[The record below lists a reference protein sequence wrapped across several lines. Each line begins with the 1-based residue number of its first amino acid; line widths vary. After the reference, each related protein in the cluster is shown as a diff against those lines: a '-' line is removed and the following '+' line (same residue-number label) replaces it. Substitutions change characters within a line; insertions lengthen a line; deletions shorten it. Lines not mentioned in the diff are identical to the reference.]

1 MKFAILSCRW
11 APLGM
16 VLFCCI
22 ILGLLAALPAAAQSD
37 NLTRVTM
44 PMSDKTNNYAE
55 LAYILPSRVNVE
67 ADTLAVLNYTG
78 GREVKA
84 SILLNGSRVSLYL
97 LYPCQP
103 PQTLLETEALKSL
116 LAASD
121 PAIMKANYSDTLLA
135 ISGRPAIWGMMANQI
150 FAAYQPTNQTAAVV
164 VMDGSLPEE
173 IMADFLGNM
182 SITPKEG
189 VSPLV
194 PGYCPDTSVAAA
206 AATAA
211 PVSEEATAPATDNV
225 VPAEESAVDN
235 SAPSTPVAA
244 TPTLAEAAKDSTEAR
259 KEKAAADRAAALAKL
274 DEARQKMKG
283 F

>member
-1 MKFAILSCRW
+1 MKFAILSSRS
-11 APLGM
+11 APLGI

-22 ILGLLAALPAAAQSD
+22 ILGLLTVLPAAAQSD

-67 ADTLAVLNYTG
+67 ADTLKVLNYTG
-78 GREVKA
+78 GKEVKA
-84 SILLNGSRVSLYL
+84 SILLNGSIVSLYL

-103 PQTLLETEALKSL
+103 PRALLEPDALKSL

-121 PAIMKANYSDTLLA
+121 PAIMQANYSDSLLGIA
-135 ISGRPAIWGMMANQI
+135 GRPAIWGQMATQI

-164 VMDGSLPEE
+164 VMDGALPEE
-173 IMADFLGNM
+173 TMADFLGNM
-182 SITPKEG
+182 SITPNEG

-194 PGYCPDTSVAAA
+194 PGYCPDTTA

-211 PVSEEATAPATDNV
+211 AVSEEATVAPATDDV
-225 VPAEESAVDN
+225 IPAGETAVES

-244 TPTLAEAAKDSTEAR
+244 TPTLAEAAKDSTDAR

>member
-1 MKFAILSCRW
+1 MKFAILSSRS
-11 APLGM
+11 APLGI
-16 VLFCCI
+16 VLLCCI
-22 ILGLLAALPAAAQSD
+22 ILGLLTVLPAAAQSD

-67 ADTLAVLNYTG
+67 AETLDVLNYTG
-78 GREVKA
+78 GKEVKA

-103 PQTLLETEALKSL
+103 PQTLLEPEALKSL

-121 PAIMKANYSDTLLA
+121 PAILQANYSDSLLG
-135 ISGRPAIWGMMANQI
+135 ISGLPAIWGQMATQI

-164 VMDGSLPEE
+164 VMDGTLPEE
-173 IMADFLGNM
+173 TMADFLGNM
-182 SITPKEG
+182 SITPNEG
-189 VSPLV
+189 VSPLM
-194 PGYCPDTSVAAA
+194 PGYCPDTTVAAA
-206 AATAA
+206 AA
-211 PVSEEATAPATDNV
+211 PVSEEAAEAQVEETAA
-225 VPAEESAVDN
+225 PAEETAIDN
-235 SAPSTPVAA
+235 SAPSTPAAA
-244 TPTLAEAAKDSTEAR
+244 TPTLAETAKDSTEAR

-283 F
+283 GF